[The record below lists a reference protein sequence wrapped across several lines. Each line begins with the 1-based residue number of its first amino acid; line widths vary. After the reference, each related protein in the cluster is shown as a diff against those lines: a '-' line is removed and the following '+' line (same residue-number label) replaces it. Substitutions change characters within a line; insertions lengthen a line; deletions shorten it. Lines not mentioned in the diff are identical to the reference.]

1 MREQGENQNAAKV
14 TVLQDML
21 IICSAFSFKKP
32 NKMLSLAFEI
42 KKIKKKERKKVDK

>member
-42 KKIKKKERKKVDK
+42 IKKKEERKKVDK